1 MTSQAKNTFEIPKW
15 AGKPVAGL
23 HLDVVKEGK
32 LIQKLMIDEK
42 KCYFFGRNKELCDFT
57 IDHASC
63 SRVHAALLWHKDL
76 NRPFLID
83 LGSTHGTFIGHIQ
96 LENHK
101 PQQVHIDSEIH
112 FGESSRIY
120 IIRERPQVH
129 GNKLHHIFGSN
140 ANTNNLNNDTNGDH
154 NDENKDANNSF
165 SIPESEIELDN
176 LTEFNTAHNRRIAQ
190 IVQISDLPNVPTVKR
205 KRRNVTFNEEDDVIN
220 PEDVDPNVGRF
231 RNLVQTTVI
240 VPKKRKF
247 DQPGISHLGLD
258 TAQKHGQAFHYSQLY
273 DANHPIHATTSI
285 EPSNSLQA
293 QHLSVAAKLGISIP
307 NLAPDLR
314 EYDITEPALT
324 ILPKITPNSLQA
336 SMTEINNESMEPKK
350 KKYAKEAWPGK
361 RPSGSMLL
369 VK

>member
-1 MTSQAKNTFEIPKW
+1 MASQAKNTFEIPKW

-23 HLDVVKEGK
+23 HLDVVKDGK

-101 PQQVHIDSEIH
+101 PQQVHTDSEIH

-129 GNKLHHIFGSN
+129 GNKLHHIFGNN
-140 ANTNNLNNDTNGDH
+140 ANTINSNVDANGDH
-154 NDENKDANNSF
+154 NDENKDGNNSF

-190 IVQISDLPNVPTVKR
+190 IVQITDLPNVPTVKR

-220 PEDVDPNVGRF
+220 PEDIDPNVGRF

-240 VPKKRKF
+240 VPKKRKL
-247 DQPGISHLGLD
+247 DHPGVSHLGID
-258 TAQKHGQAFHYSQLY
+258 TVQKHAQAFHYSQLY
-273 DANHPIHATTSI
+273 DANHPIHSETSI
-285 EPSNSLQA
+285 DSANSMQA
-293 QHLSVAAKLGISIP
+293 QHLSVAAKLGISMP

-314 EYDITEPALT
+314 DYDITELT
-324 ILPKITPNSLQA
+324 PTFLPMITPNSFQT
-336 SMTEINNESMEPKK
+336 STESNSDSLEPKK

-361 RPSGSMLL
+361 RPSSSMLR

>member
-1 MTSQAKNTFEIPKW
+1 MASQAKNTFEIPKW

-42 KCYFFGRNKELCDFT
+42 KCYFFGRNRELCDFT

-63 SRVHAALLWHKDL
+63 SRVHAALLWHRDL

-83 LGSTHGTFIGHIQ
+83 LGSTHGTFIGHIR

-101 PQQVHIDSEIH
+101 AQQVHTDSEIH

-129 GNKLHHIFGSN
+129 GNKLHHMFGSN

-154 NDENKDANNSF
+154 NDENKDANSSF

-190 IVQISDLPNVPTVKR
+190 IVQITDLPNVPTVKR

-240 VPKKRKF
+240 VPKKRRL
-247 DQPGISHLGLD
+247 DQSVISHLGID
-258 TAQKHGQAFHYSQLY
+258 TAQKHGQSFHYSQLY
-273 DANHPIHATTSI
+273 DANHPIHATTSM

-293 QHLSVAAKLGISIP
+293 QHLSVAAKLGISMP

-314 EYDITEPALT
+314 DYDVIEPAST

-336 SMTEINNESMEPKK
+336 SMTEANNESMEPKK